1 VLKKAHESLLEL
13 NNDSVN
19 FLANTHK
26 KHSCGLKTLVGET
39 LLIFFQQLFMS
50 Y

>member
-1 VLKKAHESLLEL
+1 MLKKARESVLEL

-26 KHSCGLKTLVGET
+26 KHSGSLKTLV
-39 LLIFFQQLFMS
+39 
-50 Y
+50 